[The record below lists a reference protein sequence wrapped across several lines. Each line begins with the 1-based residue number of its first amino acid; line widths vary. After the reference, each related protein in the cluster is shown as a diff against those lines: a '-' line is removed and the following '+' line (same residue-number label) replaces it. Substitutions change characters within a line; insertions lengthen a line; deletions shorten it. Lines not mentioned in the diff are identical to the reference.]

1 MFTVPYFTNVEVD
14 LNWSDNLLCVN
25 IPYRS
30 DSPFIACNTIF
41 AVVQTFGHS
50 NICLS
55 ICTVEYQTII
65 FIFLIAFNLLLLLY
79 SQLFGTI
86 YRL

>member
-1 MFTVPYFTNVEVD
+1 MFTVPYFPNVEVD
-14 LNWSDNLLCVN
+14 LNWSDKLLCVH

-30 DSPFIACNTIF
+30 DSPLLVILYF
-41 AVVQTFGHS
+41 ADSGHLGTA
-50 NICLS
+50 ICLS

-65 FIFLIAFNLLLLLY
+65 FIFLIAFNLPLLLD
-79 SQLFGTI
+79 SQLFRII